1 MRYRG
6 SKYRKHSVT
15 IVTVST
21 SRGREST
28 SETDVDDAYVGTIRS
43 VVRDESGNHP
53 VERTIVILSPETV
66 ITREDR
72 VRVDGIEMPVKSIT
86 RPRFVG
92 KSPNH
97 LEVILD

>member
-15 IVTVST
+15 IVTVTT

-28 SETDVDDAYVGTIRS
+28 SETEVDDAYVGTIRS

-53 VERTIVILSPETV
+53 VEKTIVILSPNTT
-66 ITREDR
+66 ITRKDR
-72 VRVDGIEMPVKSIT
+72 IRVDGIEMPVRSIT

-92 KSPNH
+92 KTPNH